1 MKNSIVYSFLVL
13 CLVLSSCG
21 DDDGGNS
28 PLSIE
33 DAKASMDNMAADM
46 TTDVVN
52 VVQSEGVEALDELFN
67 LLDLNDPFGGRLAEM
82 DQNEK
87 RKWLKERAMLF
98 KTIFIPTKSINFNR
112 VKDSDF
118 DFDGNKGIY
127 NWNPLT
133 EEFEKSEEASDF
145 IIINFPSEG
154 SETNN
159 VALRI
164 TNYAEESIVEEEDG
178 FVNEYYA
185 ITELNA
191 DLSVDGTTQ
200 VSVDLLVDYND
211 SGDPVSLNGSLF
223 VNPYTFTVTFNDTQ
237 ATVSTL
243 TASITEGSNVITS
256 ADLTVTFETSDKEE
270 LIAVSGFVQYL
281 NIKLQGSID
290 VTGADDEGDDFD
302 INEFISLELFDGD
315 NKIGDIVLVYED
327 DVDGYEEE
335 VIYVEYA
342 DGSKER
348 LEDILQP
355 VIDEFE
361 DQFDDWG

>member
-1 MKNSIVYSFLVL
+1 
-13 CLVLSSCG
+13 
-21 DDDGGNS
+21 
-28 PLSIE
+28 
-33 DAKASMDNMAADM
+33 
-46 TTDVVN
+46 
-52 VVQSEGVEALDELFN
+52 
-67 LLDLNDPFGGRLAEM
+67 
-82 DQNEK
+82 
-87 RKWLKERAMLF
+87 
-98 KTIFIPTKSINFNR
+98 
-112 VKDSDF
+112 
-118 DFDGNKGIY
+118 
-127 NWNPLT
+127 
-133 EEFEKSEEASDF
+133 
-145 IIINFPSEG
+145 
-154 SETNN
+154 

-237 ATVSTL
+237 ATVSNL

-256 ADLTVTFETSDKEE
+256 ADLTVMFETSEKEE
-270 LIAVSGFVQYL
+270 PIAVSGFVQYL

-315 NKIGDIVLVYED
+315 NKIGDIVFVYED
-327 DVDGYEEE
+327 DEDGYEEE
-335 VIYVEYA
+335 VIYVEYP